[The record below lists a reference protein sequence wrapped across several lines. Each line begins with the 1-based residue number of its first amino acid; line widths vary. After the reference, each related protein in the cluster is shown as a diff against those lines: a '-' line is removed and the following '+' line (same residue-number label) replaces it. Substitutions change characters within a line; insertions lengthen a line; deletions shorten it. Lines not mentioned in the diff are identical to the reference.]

1 MKLAAD
7 FRREAR
13 EALSG
18 KWKTAILIGI
28 LATILGAT
36 GNGFSMTGNG
46 FSIEFEKIADAGYV
60 GVSFAGTTLYSASI
74 SSADTIGMQNFVAG
88 TVTYLPIYMCYLLKE
103 QKINQ
108 MIVDLD
114 IEGL

>member
-13 EALSG
+13 EALNG
-18 KWKTAILIGI
+18 KWKTAILVGI

-36 GNGFSMTGNG
+36 GNGFSV
-46 FSIEFEKIADAGYV
+46 EFEKIADAGYV

-74 SSADTIGMQNFVAG
+74 SSADTIGMQAFLTG
-88 TVTYLPIYMCYLLKE
+88 TVTYLMVKSDGWHL
-103 QKINQ
+103 
-108 MIVDLD
+108 
-114 IEGL
+114 